1 MSSAEFPLYEL
12 KNFSLSVGG
21 RQLFLPVD
29 LQIHRRMLVR
39 IAGENGVGKSTLL
52 KYLAGLPVS
61 FTGYVRSRHNPQ
73 KVLLISQLHG
83 LKAQLPYSLGEVA
96 ELVASRKGNLP
107 ARQSSEGSELFETVH
122 WFAPEIAQ
130 KAWNHASGGER
141 MRAMLAG
148 AFLSGAEVLLLDEPF
163 NHLDARGARL
173 ICDAMCECI
182 SSEKSSTTAIIFVAH
197 EQGMK
202 MNDGLGQSVATIELK
217 SSDLT
222 VS

>member
-1 MSSAEFPLYEL
+1 MSGAEFPLYEV
-12 KNFSLSVGG
+12 KNFSLSVAG

-29 LQIHRRMLVR
+29 LQIHRRTLVR
-39 IAGENGVGKSTLL
+39 IAGANGVGKSTLL
-52 KYLAGLPVS
+52 KYLAGLQVS
-61 FTGYVRSRHNPQ
+61 FTGDVRSRHDPQ

-96 ELVASRKGNLP
+96 ELVASRKGKLP
-107 ARQSSEGSELFETVH
+107 ARQSSEGSVLFETAH

-148 AFLSGAEVLLLDEPF
+148 AFFSGAEVLLLDEPF
-163 NHLDARGARL
+163 NHLDARAARF
-173 ICDAMCECI
+173 ITDAMTECI
-182 SSEKSSTTAIIFVAH
+182 SSANSQTKTIVFVSH
-197 EQGMK
+197 EQNIE
-202 MNDGLGQSVATIELK
+202 MNNDREQSVETIELK
-217 SSDLT
+217 SPDGT